1 MANQSN
7 NHELAKKLELLAL
20 IEFAKA
26 GVDRVA
32 VRAVTGSLDN
42 NLYSKL
48 KTLFGDKSK
57 K

>member
-7 NHELAKKLELLAL
+7 NHALAKKLELLAL

>member
-1 MANQSN
+1 MSKN
-7 NHELAKKLELLAL
+7 NDTELTKKLELLAL

-26 GVDRVA
+26 GADRIA
-32 VRAVTGSLDN
+32 VRAIMGSLDN

-48 KTLFGDKSK
+48 KTLLGGKLK

>member
-1 MANQSN
+1 MAKN
-7 NHELAKKLELLAL
+7 NDIDLARRLELLAL

-26 GVDRVA
+26 GADRTA
-32 VRAVTGSLDN
+32 VRTIMGSLDN

-48 KTLFGDKSK
+48 KTLLEGRAK